1 MDDNRRKRL
10 MESALMEPFYDPA
23 KFSPV
28 EAELDNYRSCLLIM
42 DVRWDG
48 NVFTHETDFYLPHT
62 NRDLVG
68 WRPILEE
75 DAVNRMGNWVYL
87 DAAAEELVLA
97 RQQRDAV
104 QRALDKAN
112 CDNDA
117 LRAELRAKDM
127 IIDDLRQELSMANA
141 GLRVAL
147 DPKRLVDGGEGYY
160 EAWSAGGGE

>member
-1 MDDNRRKRL
+1 MDKSYNVIPAAAGWFVVAIDEDNIAYVL
-10 MESALMEPFYDPA
+10 PIGAWI
-23 KFSPV
+23 V
-28 EAELDNYRSCLLIM
+28 E
-42 DVRWDG
+42 V
-48 NVFTHETDFYLPHT
+48 LP
-62 NRDLVG
+62 D
-68 WRPILEE
+68 
-75 DAVNRMGNWVYL
+75 RMGNWVYL

-112 CDNDA
+112 RDNDA
-117 LRAELRAKDM
+117 LRAELRARDM

-160 EAWSAGGGE
+160 EAWSAAGGE